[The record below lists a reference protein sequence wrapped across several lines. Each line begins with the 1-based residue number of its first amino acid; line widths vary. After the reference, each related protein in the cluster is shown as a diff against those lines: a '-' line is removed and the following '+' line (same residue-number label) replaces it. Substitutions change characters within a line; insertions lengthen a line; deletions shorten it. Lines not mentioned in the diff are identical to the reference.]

1 MNGVVKYTNKTTHL
15 GSEAIYSCLPNFR
28 LEGSSTKRSC
38 NQDGKWNGAAPQCRE
53 VRCSTP
59 ERVDGA
65 VLSISSSD
73 RLRAVTLLRNTDR
86 GGDSGVSSSFKIGS
100 TVIYK
105 CERGYKLDGRN
116 SRNCDETGQWT
127 GEVTRKGEQRI
138 LFYWECGGLLL
149 YKAGFGGGYLA
160 GKHCSLCWDS
170 ILFSFLT
177 ISSPNYFP
185 LIKQVFWGN

>member
-105 CERGYKLDGRN
+105 CERGYKLDGKN

-127 GEVTRKGEQRI
+127 GEVPSCTCKSTN
-138 LFYWECGGLLL
+138 
-149 YKAGFGGGYLA
+149 K
-160 GKHCSLCWDS
+160 
-170 ILFSFLT
+170 
-177 ISSPNYFP
+177 
-185 LIKQVFWGN
+185 